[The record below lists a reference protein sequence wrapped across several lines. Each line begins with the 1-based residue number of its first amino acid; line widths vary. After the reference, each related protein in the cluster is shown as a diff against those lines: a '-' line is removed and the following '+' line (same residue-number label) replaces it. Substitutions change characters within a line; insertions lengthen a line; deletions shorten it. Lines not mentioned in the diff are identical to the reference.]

1 MANEFVI
8 KNGLIVS
15 SGGITTSGDL
25 SITGSL
31 NVSENLVV
39 RGSITAESYV
49 VSSSVTYQTINY
61 SSGSTAFGNDVN
73 DKHTFTGSINV
84 NGGMTIWN
92 TGDPKLTFQ
101 TQGGANDYSVGIDDS
116 DSDKF
121 KISRSST
128 LGTNDV
134 YKYNYN
140 GGSQNHTFAG
150 DIVLTNSNVGLSG
163 GQLVKINSSG
173 FLVPAVA
180 NTDYV
185 PTGSTPDIYVI
196 SPVQTYVDFKSGTQ
210 GGLPWGGTTDLMPI
224 DRWMGVWIAP
234 AAGYIEKI
242 YVSPENLNATQ
253 DQLSIQM
260 YNNASTQGSLVSEQ
274 MGNPGTNVEY
284 TFGAANY
291 SFSANNRIYLYLD
304 KGTNDCD
311 FYAVQVVF
319 RLNN

>member
-61 SSGSTAFGNDVN
+61 SSGSTAFGDDVN

-84 NGGMTIWN
+84 NGGMSIWN

-128 LGTNDV
+128 LGTNDI

-140 GGSQNHTFAG
+140 GGNQNHTFAG

-196 SPVQTYVDFKSGTQ
+196 SPVQTYVDFKSLST
-210 GGLPWGGTTDLMPI
+210 GGLPWGNTVDLMPI

-234 AAGYIEKI
+234 SAGYIDKI
-242 YVSPENLNATQ
+242 LVSPENINTNQ
-253 DQLSIQM
+253 DQFSIQM
-260 YNNASTQGSLVSEQ
+260 YNNGGSQGTPQSQLL
-274 MGNPGTNVEY
+274 GNPGSNVSY
-284 TFGAANY
+284 TFGSTNY
-291 SFSANNRIYLYLD
+291 SFSGGDRIHLFLD
-304 KGTNDCD
+304 KGTNTSD